1 MEGGFSDKDGSYSK
15 DDAMPDS
22 QSPMDIE
29 QLIQDHATTE
39 VQGALVEGILKWGIT
54 QSREYRRQVES

>member
-1 MEGGFSDKDGSYSK
+1 LEGGFSDKDGSYSK

-22 QSPMDIE
+22 QSLMDIE

-54 QSREYRRQVES
+54 